1 MLARMKAT
9 QIWQGGI
16 RLAAILAGA
25 QVPVAFA
32 KAASHSATVAGIK
45 ASVDCASESVLHAA
59 VTLGQTLWGTV
70 DASCWS
76 GASRGRSA
84 LGTGVALFNPV
95 HAIVAIIGARTGR
108 ACRIVRVS
116 HFSLAARNRGR
127 S

>member
-1 MLARMKAT
+1 MLERASVR

-45 ASVDCASESVLHAA
+45 ASVGCASESVLHAA

-70 DASCWS
+70 DAGMLSE
-76 GASRGRSA
+76 AA
-84 LGTGVALFNPV
+84 HAAGVLLAPGALFNPG
-95 HAIVAIIGARTGR
+95 HAIFAI
-108 ACRIVRVS
+108 VS
-116 HFSLAARNRGR
+116 HDLAGHIIAFVFQVLSCR
-127 S
+127 

>member
-1 MLARMKAT
+1 MLTRAKAK

-45 ASVDCASESVLHAA
+45 ASVGCASESVLPAA
-59 VTLGQTLWGTV
+59 VTLGQALWGTV
-70 DASCWS
+70 DAGMWS
-76 GASRGRSA
+76 EAA
-84 LGTGVALFNPV
+84 HAAGVLLAPDALFNPG
-95 HAIVAIIGARTGR
+95 HAIFAIVGHELTGH
-108 ACRIVRVS
+108 VVS
-116 HFSLAARNRGR
+116 LVLHIFSC

>member
-70 DASCWS
+70 DASM
-76 GASRGRSA
+76 
-84 LGTGVALFNPV
+84 LGEAAHAAGVLMAPGALFNPG
-95 HAIVAIIGARTGR
+95 HAIFAITAHELAGH
-108 ACRIVRVS
+108 VVS
-116 HFSLAARNRGR
+116 LVLHIFSC